1 MKVKYDK
8 WQHVLL
14 FYGSYV
20 TAHPCY
26 LVAELYPIIH
36 ASSYYMCLTCANTV
50 THTVKYKL
58 RLTLHNH
65 KLRLLIII
73 LFC

>member
-14 FYGSYV
+14 FNGSYV

-26 LVAELYPIIH
+26 IVAELYPIIH
-36 ASSYYMCLTCANTV
+36 ASSSYMCLTCANTV
-50 THTVKYKL
+50 TH
-58 RLTLHNH
+58 
-65 KLRLLIII
+65 I
-73 LFC
+73 